1 MSHDGRNDR
10 FDAAVHACAG
20 PAKELGDVPDQ
31 VQDIGPGGAANHRE
45 GLRRRVQTAHLQ
57 DHPPDLEERRP
68 GLEERCLTRA
78 EPDGNAQFKG
88 QVSGERVHGAQLG
101 QPAEQG
107 WAEAGRDVLHH
118 GLSVTKGC
126 NKVVDRLWAGIL
138 LDVPRTIW
146 KGALSFGLVNIPV
159 GLYPAT
165 SDKSIHFNQFEEGTS
180 DRIRYKKVNE
190 RTGEEVPQDR
200 IVKGYDLGGGEFVI
214 LSEEELES
222 AEPKK
227 SRQIEI
233 SDFVGLVDIDPVF
246 FRSSYYLAPEGDGA
260 DKAYALLRRA
270 MAEAGRIAIATL
282 VMRNKEYLV
291 AIRPE
296 DDALALHTMYFSDEV
311 RAPGRDLE
319 LPDTGDVSDRE
330 LSMAQLLI
338 ESMESE
344 WDPERFHDTHREK
357 VEAIIDEKRQGHEI
371 VLQEGP
377 EPAAKVVD
385 LMEALNASIAA
396 AAKPGSD
403 SKSSKRTATKRT
415 TAKRAA
421 PAKKVAKTAKAPARS
436 KTAARRKAS

>member
-1 MSHDGRNDR
+1 
-10 FDAAVHACAG
+10 
-20 PAKELGDVPDQ
+20 
-31 VQDIGPGGAANHRE
+31 
-45 GLRRRVQTAHLQ
+45 
-57 DHPPDLEERRP
+57 
-68 GLEERCLTRA
+68 
-78 EPDGNAQFKG
+78 
-88 QVSGERVHGAQLG
+88 
-101 QPAEQG
+101 
-107 WAEAGRDVLHH
+107 
-118 GLSVTKGC
+118 VTKGC
-126 NKVVDRLWAGIL
+126 NKVVDLLWAGIL
-138 LDVPRTIW
+138 VDVPRTIW

-180 DRIRYKKVNE
+180 DRIRYKKINE
-190 RTGEEVPQDR
+190 RTGDEVPQDK
-200 IVKGYDLGGGEFVI
+200 IVRGFDLGGGEYVI
-214 LSEEELES
+214 LTEEELES

-246 FRSSYYLAPEGDGA
+246 FRSSYYLAPEGAGA

-270 MAEAGRIAIATL
+270 MAEAGRVAIATL

-319 LPDTGDVSDRE
+319 LPETGDVTDRE

-344 WDPERFHDTHREK
+344 WDPDRFHDTHREK
-357 VEAIIDEKRQGHEI
+357 VEALIEEKRNGHEI

-396 AAKPGSD
+396 AARPD
-403 SKSSKRTATKRT
+403 AESKSTKSPKRASSSKRT
-415 TAKRAA
+415 TAKRAT
-421 PAKKVAKTAKAPARS
+421 PAKKASKATKTAARP
-436 KTAARRKAS
+436 KTVARRKAS